1 MNSKYSNF
9 KNYII
14 YILLI
19 VIFLISFFQMFSQ
32 HWSSHFDT
40 DWFNIYNILLIK
52 SGYVQDF
59 YDHPAFTIYFIN
71 HIILSLY
78 DIFNPNLKI
87 SIDGAFQAKNLNE
100 FFEKIFIIARIANAL
115 LHCGTVYLLSKILDL
130 LNKDKF
136 TNIILLI
143 ILVLSNFFYV
153 NLFQIRPEIASVFF
167 FLLATFL
174 VIKKDNNFLNL
185 RNYIISGFLIGFSYI
200 SKIQIIFFI
209 FFLIFMIPLIPIIFK
224 DTNEYK
230 NLIVKSKFFKMVTG
244 AYFFICIIYI
254 LIEYFIIYK
263 HPRYIDHAKIDL
275 YGFFLFNIFYFIF
288 IKIFSGNNINLLR
301 VNITRYI
308 LLFFGFLS
316 SALFLSI
323 INLVNLIPVNH
334 NIYFKYLNPYYFLSN
349 RSFDGTLFEFIST
362 FLKIDLLIENI
373 IFILSIFLFLP
384 FIKTFAK
391 KNNFMVLISLG
402 LVILYILS
410 NNLRYYYLYEIY
422 TFIAFIFLFAFTYK
436 KNLTKY
442 RYFIT
447 LVLLM
452 STIYNSFLVNNF
464 KDYFNRESAFKNC
477 NNEKWIL
484 LKSKKGLDEWT
495 PWTKKFDKSFY
506 YKICKDIN

>member
-78 DIFNPNLKI
+78 DLFNPNLKI

-100 FFEKIFIIARIANAL
+100 FFEKIFIIARITNAL
-115 LHCGTVYLLSKILDL
+115 LHCGTVYLLSKILNL

-230 NLIVKSKFFKMVTG
+230 NLIVKPKFFKMVTG
-244 AYFFICIIYI
+244 AYFFICII
-254 LIEYFIIYK
+254 
-263 HPRYIDHAKIDL
+263 
-275 YGFFLFNIFYFIF
+275 
-288 IKIFSGNNINLLR
+288 
-301 VNITRYI
+301 
-308 LLFFGFLS
+308 
-316 SALFLSI
+316 
-323 INLVNLIPVNH
+323 
-334 NIYFKYLNPYYFLSN
+334 
-349 RSFDGTLFEFIST
+349 
-362 FLKIDLLIENI
+362 
-373 IFILSIFLFLP
+373 
-384 FIKTFAK
+384 
-391 KNNFMVLISLG
+391 
-402 LVILYILS
+402 
-410 NNLRYYYLYEIY
+410 
-422 TFIAFIFLFAFTYK
+422 
-436 KNLTKY
+436 
-442 RYFIT
+442 
-447 LVLLM
+447 
-452 STIYNSFLVNNF
+452 
-464 KDYFNRESAFKNC
+464 
-477 NNEKWIL
+477 
-484 LKSKKGLDEWT
+484 
-495 PWTKKFDKSFY
+495 
-506 YKICKDIN
+506 